1 MTVQPSI
8 TSQVLNGLEVARQKM
23 RERSKGVGQ
32 PCIELPVE
40 EVSVVM
46 TSGPRLFMTIDNLI
60 GVVNNLMSEAMAD

>member
-1 MTVQPSI
+1 MAEPSI

-23 RERSKGVGQ
+23 RERSKGIGR

-46 TSGPRLFMTIDNLI
+46 TSGPRLFMTIDDLI
-60 GVVNNLMSEAMAD
+60 GVVNDLMSEAMSD